1 MTVKTNVIKL
11 AEDIRL
17 AEHLVLRCNPS
28 EFTQH
33 QSFESKVEKS
43 QRVVVY
49 GKGALPELQLKNTD
63 VFPNGF
69 GVFEPFF
76 ADFLDGPFIE
86 SIDFSGFN
94 GRSGSRIIITIHPD
108 FPAKAVFVH
117 VDHADGMELASGP
130 AKQGLFPTDWI
141 FSWVGKSPALSADR
155 ITVWAIN
162 LPDKEPVPGNFEN

>member
-1 MTVKTNVIKL
+1 MTGKTNVIKL
-11 AEDIRL
+11 AQDIRM
-17 AEHLVLRCNPS
+17 ADHLVLRCNPS
-28 EFTQH
+28 EYTQH

-49 GKGALPELQLKNTD
+49 GKAGFPASK
-63 VFPNGF
+63 FPNTNNAPDGA
-69 GVFEPFF
+69 GVFQPLF

-86 SIDFSGFN
+86 SIDFSDFS
-94 GRSGSRIIITIHPD
+94 GRSGSRIIITIHSD
-108 FPAKAVFVH
+108 FPVMAVFLR
-117 VDHADGMELASGP
+117 VDHADGRVLTSGP